1 MVREAATGLVRPL
14 VRLPAEV
21 SSDRSGWNGFHVL
34 HRRTASLEATDVAP
48 LHHVVS
54 LQLGGPVRIEWRVE
68 GHPAPPVLNP
78 GAITVLPAGTN
89 FSCRIDQPLDFV
101 TLYLTPE
108 FYRRVAERNGMSEGP
123 VLRPS
128 CAVQDDLLRSMIL
141 RLRAEA
147 AQETGGNPR
156 YAESLA
162 SAVAMH
168 LMRDYT
174 QVRRLEPSRIAI
186 ALPVL
191 RRVTE
196 HIEANLPEPIPLTRL
211 AQIAGLSPWHF
222 ARVFKEATG
231 VTPHTYVIRARLQRA
246 QERLREGE
254 ASLAEIATQTGF
266 CDQSHLARHFRRVF
280 GLSPSAWRRQV
291 A

>member
-1 MVREAATGLVRPL
+1 MVKEAATGLVRPL
-14 VRLPAEV
+14 VRHAAEL
-21 SSDRSGWNGFHVL
+21 SSDRAGWNGFQLL
-34 HRRTASLEATDVAP
+34 HRRTNNLQVTDVAP
-48 LHHVVS
+48 LQHVVS

-89 FSCRIDQPLDFV
+89 VSCRIDQNLDFV
-101 TLYLTPE
+101 SLYLTPE
-108 FYRRVAERNGMSEGP
+108 FLRRVAENSGMGEPP

-128 CAVQDDLLRSMIL
+128 CAVQDDLLRSMVL

-147 AQETGGNPR
+147 AHENGGNPR

-196 HIEANLPEPIPLTRL
+196 HIEANLGEPIPLTRL

-231 VTPHTYVIRARLQRA
+231 VTPHTYVVRARLQRA
-246 QERLREGE
+246 QERLREGNT
-254 ASLAEIATQTGF
+254 SLAEIATQTGF

>member
-1 MVREAATGLVRPL
+1 MVREVATGRVRPL
-14 VRLPAEV
+14 VQDPAGMNG
-21 SSDRSGWNGFHVL
+21 DQADWHGFHIL
-34 HRRTASLEATDVAP
+34 HRRASSLQVTDVAP

-54 LQLGGPVRIEWRVE
+54 LQVGGPVRLEWRVE

-89 FSCRIDQPLDFV
+89 FSCRIDQRIDFL
-101 TLYLTPE
+101 TLYLSPD
-108 FYRRVAERNGMSEGP
+108 FLGRVAERSGMP
-123 VLRPS
+123 TTPALRPS

-141 RLRAEA
+141 RLRDEA
-147 AQETGGNPR
+147 AQASGANPR

-174 QVRRLEPSRIAI
+174 QSRRLEPHRIAI

-196 HIEANLPEPIPLTRL
+196 HIETNLAEPIPLTRL
-211 AQIAGLSPWHF
+211 AQIASLSPWHF

-231 VTPHTYVIRARLQRA
+231 VTPHTYVVRARLQRA
-246 QERLREGE
+246 QEKLRSGD

-280 GLSPSAWRRQV
+280 GLSPSAWRRQI